1 MQPRSLSFVIPAYN
15 EKANI
20 GTAVREALAAGAR
33 HAPRFE
39 VIVVDDGSADGTAET
54 AAAAAAGDPR
64 VRVVRHASN
73 HGVGEALKTGFREA
87 RCDLVYWFPGDNQ
100 VEAAEVARFLPHVD
114 RADIVAGRRVVRA
127 DPVHRTVNAKL
138 YNLFLR
144 VFFAVRIHDTDCNK
158 LFRRAVFDRITI
170 ASSGML
176 VDAEILIKARRA
188 GFRIVETAVTHRPR
202 TGGQPSGAQL
212 RNILK
217 VFVEL
222 ATLWR
227 QLR

>member
-1 MQPRSLSFVIPAYN
+1 
-15 EKANI
+15 
-20 GTAVREALAAGAR
+20 
-33 HAPRFE
+33 
-39 VIVVDDGSADGTAET
+39 
-54 AAAAAAGDPR
+54 
-64 VRVVRHASN
+64 
-73 HGVGEALKTGFREA
+73 
-87 RCDLVYWFPGDNQ
+87 
-100 VEAAEVARFLPHVD
+100 
-114 RADIVAGRRVVRA
+114 
-127 DPVHRTVNAKL
+127 VNARL

-170 ASSGML
+170 ESTGML

-188 GFRIVETAVTHRPR
+188 GFRIVETAVKHRPR

-222 ATLWR
+222 AALR
-227 QLR
+227 QQLR